1 MSREDE
7 LRAIR
12 TDLVAIVARL
22 DGLLEV
28 KPGAGTRASAKGAA
42 LHCTTAIE
50 WALADYGKPMSPVQI
65 HDAIKQIGRSDRK
78 DTVQVTTYD
87 LWKRGRID
95 KVGRGLYTAKA
106 S

>member
-1 MSREDE
+1 MPTDDE

-12 TDLVAIVARL
+12 SDLAAIVARF
-22 DGLLEV
+22 DSLLEV
-28 KPGAGTRASAKGAA
+28 KPAAGTKASTKDAA

-50 WALADYGKPMSPVQI
+50 WALADHGEPMSPVQI
-65 HDAIKQIGRSDRK
+65 HEAIKQIGRSDRK

-106 S
+106 G

>member
-1 MSREDE
+1 MPTHEE

-12 TDLVAIVARL
+12 TDLAAIVARL
-22 DGLLEV
+22 DGLLKV
-28 KPGAGTRASAKGAA
+28 KPIAGTKASAKEAA

-50 WALADYGKPMSPVQI
+50 WALADHGKPMSPVQI